1 MESARDGLCVR
12 SFMDSFLVGAI
23 AVVLIITVVV
33 MSGCFN
39 HRDRKVTPGK
49 KNGPTRLGQGQK
61 VGFAHAPVQEQ
72 GDVKHIARGMSRDQT
87 QRKNPAVSSGA
98 FPPCLNAPTQ
108 DLG

>member
-39 HRDRKVTPGK
+39 HRDRKVTAGK